1 MPVKD
6 VIHIKNKKH
15 WAYTGGAVVLALI
28 VAANT
33 KSGDIVKLGNDG
45 LYGVA
50 QTDIATAA
58 QVLKGEA
65 PQGLVDNQAS
75 VFLPG
80 IVLTLG
86 VPPAALTGIADYAK
100 VYMAPDKTYTVT
112 AAGNL
117 FVGYRLGATTLGLR
131 SN

>member
-1 MPVKD
+1 M
-6 VIHIKNKKH
+6 KNKKH
-15 WAYTGGAVVLALI
+15 WAYTGGAITLALI
-28 VAANT
+28 VAAGT
-33 KSGDIVKLGNDG
+33 KSGDIVKFGADADG

-50 QTDIATAA
+50 QTDVATAD
-58 QVLKGEA
+58 QVTKGLA
-65 PQGLVDNQAS
+65 PQGLVENQAS

-80 IVLTLG
+80 IVMSLS

-100 VYMAPDKTYTVT
+100 VYLAPDKTYTVT
-112 AAGNL
+112 AAGNT

>member
-1 MPVKD
+1 M
-6 VIHIKNKKH
+6 ILIKNKKH
-15 WAYTGGAVVLALI
+15 WAYTGGAITLALI
-28 VAANT
+28 VAAGT
-33 KSGDIVKLGNDG
+33 KSGDTVKLGNDG

-50 QTDIATAA
+50 QTDIATAD
-58 QVLKGEA
+58 QVTKGLA
-65 PQGLVDNQAS
+65 PQGLVENQAS

-80 IVLTLG
+80 IVMSLS
-86 VPPAALTGIADYAK
+86 VPPAALTGIPDYAK
-100 VYMAPDKTYTVT
+100 VYMAADKTYTVT